1 MPKERA
7 KRMENINKN
16 QDVPDKVP
24 GKDKDPANVESE
36 QRDAH
41 ELEDI
46 KQFLKAENKTYKAD
60 IERLAAK
67 IDELDSSMV
76 PAREHIVSF
85 EERIAEYPKSIELL
99 KSRNESLLAE
109 INRIKLKIKV
119 SKEDEENVK
128 MLRNTVAEEYA
139 SLKNEKAIL
148 VTRINAMED
157 AIRESSSER
166 ERKLPQLKEYDTMLR
181 DTYNDFQEAK
191 SRMEVSIRLKQR
203 EAVMALTHKY

>member
-7 KRMENINKN
+7 KGMENINKN
-16 QDVPDKVP
+16 QDVPDEAP

-85 EERIAEYPKSIELL
+85 EERIAEYPNSIELL

-109 INRIKLKIKV
+109 VNRIKLKIKV
-119 SKEDEENVK
+119 SKEDKENVI
-128 MLRNTVAEEYA
+128 MLRSTVAEEYA

-181 DTYNDFQEAK
+181 DTYNDFQEAR
-191 SRMEVSIRLKQR
+191 SRMEVSIKLKQR
-203 EAVMALTHKY
+203 

>member
-7 KRMENINKN
+7 KGMENINKN
-16 QDVPDKVP
+16 QDVPDKVS

-60 IERLAAK
+60 VERLAAK
-67 IDELDSSMV
+67 IEELDSSMV
-76 PAREHIVSF
+76 PAREYIVSF
-85 EERIAEYPKSIELL
+85 EERIAEYPNSIELL
-99 KSRNESLLAE
+99 KSRNELLLAE
-109 INRIKLKIKV
+109 INRIKLKIKA
-119 SKEDEENVK
+119 SKEDEENVM

-181 DTYNDFQEAK
+181 DTYNDFQEAR
-191 SRMEVSIRLKQR
+191 SRMEVSIKLKQR
-203 EAVMALTHKY
+203 